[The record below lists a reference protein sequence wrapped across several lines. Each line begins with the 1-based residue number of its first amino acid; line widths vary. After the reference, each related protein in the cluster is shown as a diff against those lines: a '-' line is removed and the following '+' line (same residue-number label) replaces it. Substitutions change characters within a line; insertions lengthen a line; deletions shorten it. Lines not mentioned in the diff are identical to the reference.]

1 MENRLIRWVKAGR
14 KTLWKSS
21 QSKTEAQNGL
31 VKSNRIVLVEGTF
44 SPLEAADILLSLL
57 NDKIK
62 FHTVQELNLRD
73 RQSEDNH
80 RSERRI
86 AELKEA
92 KQHIKDLV
100 VQARNDGLEIVI
112 DSLIDIKLRE
122 QIARPNT
129 N

>member
-14 KTLWKSS
+14 QSLKKSS
-21 QSKTEAQNGL
+21 AAKEAKNGL
-31 VKSNRIVLVEGTF
+31 IKSDRIVLVEGTF
-44 SPLEAADILLSLL
+44 SPLEAADVLLSLL

-62 FHTVQELNLRD
+62 FHTVQALNLRD
-73 RQSEDNH
+73 RQAEDNQ

-122 QIARPNT
+122 RIPKPHT